1 MKAFFRFLITKQFLL
16 HFTGSILSV
25 FLIFWLTSW
34 YLNSTTKHG
43 EENYISVPN
52 LYGKNIDDVESIL
65 SSAGL
70 KLQISDSIYDDNQPK
85 GTVIL
90 QKPEPTDS
98 SQVYVKED
106 RTVYV
111 TLVAKAPKMI
121 AMPNLVSKS
130 KRHAEGIC
138 KIIGL
143 KVKYKYKP
151 DPDCRDCVKE
161 QNYKGKKIKAGA
173 RLKKGE
179 TIELVLG
186 QGSGGGLEPV
196 PNLVGLTIDGATS
209 RLGNVSLGLYVG
221 SCEGC
226 KNSKDSTKATIYRQS
241 PEGGRDVPAGTEIT
255 IWTSTEKKVDQDGD
269 EDFDLDRNKGD
280 ND

>member
-1 MKAFFRFLITKQFLL
+1 MKAFFRFLITRRFLL
-16 HFTGSILSV
+16 HFGGSILSV

-34 YLNSTTKHG
+34 YLNSTTNHG
-43 EENYISVPN
+43 EENYIAVPN
-52 LYGKNIDDVESIL
+52 LYGKHMDDIDGIL
-65 SSAGL
+65 AEKGL
-70 KLQISDSIYDDNQPK
+70 QLEISDSIYDDDKAK
-85 GTVIL
+85 GTVVL
-90 QKPEPTDS
+90 QKPGPTDS
-98 SQVYVKED
+98 SSVYVKEG
-106 RTVYV
+106 RTIYV
-111 TLVAKAPKMI
+111 TVVAKNPKMLT
-121 AMPNLVSKS
+121 MPQLVSKS

-161 QNYKGKKIKAGA
+161 QKYKGKTIKAGQ
-173 RLKKGE
+173 RLRKGE

-196 PNLVGLTIDGATS
+196 PNLVGLTIDQANS
-209 RLGNVSLGLYVG
+209 RLGNVSLGLFVG

-226 KNSKDSTKATIYRQS
+226 TNRKDSTLAIIYRQS
-241 PEGGRDVPAGTEIT
+241 PDGGGEMSAGGEIT
-255 IWTSTEKKVDQDGD
+255 VWASTDPDKKADDD
-269 EDFDLDRNKGD
+269 DHDIDARRED

>member
-1 MKAFFRFLITKQFLL
+1 MD
-16 HFTGSILSV
+16 
-25 FLIFWLTSW
+25 
-34 YLNSTTKHG
+34 STTKHG
-43 EENYISVPN
+43 EENYKAVPN
-52 LYGKNIDDVESIL
+52 LYGKHIDDVDGIL

-70 KLQISDSIYDDNQPK
+70 RLQISDSIYDDNQPK

-98 SQVYVKED
+98 SQVYVKEG

-121 AMPNLVSKS
+121 SMPNLVSKS

-161 QNYKGKKIKAGA
+161 QNYKGKKIKAGS

-196 PNLVGLTIDGATS
+196 PNLIGLTIDEATS

-226 KNSKDSTKATIYRQS
+226 KTQKDSTKATIYRQS
-241 PEGGRDVPAGTEIT
+241 PGGGKDVPAGTEIT
-255 IWTSTEKKVDQDGD
+255 IWTSTEAKADLDDD
-269 EDFDLDRNKGD
+269 EDFNLDKRNED

>member
-1 MKAFFRFLITKQFLL
+1 LKAFFRFLITRKFLL
-16 HFTGSILSV
+16 HFGGSILSV
-25 FLIFWLTSW
+25 FLVFWLTSW
-34 YLNSTTKHG
+34 YLDSTTKHG
-43 EENYISVPN
+43 EDNYISVPN
-52 LYGKNIDDVESIL
+52 LYGKHMDDIDEIL
-65 SSAGL
+65 TAKGL
-70 KLQISDSIYDDNQPK
+70 ELEISDSVYDDQKAK

-90 QKPEPTDS
+90 QKPGPTDS
-98 SQVYVKED
+98 TSLYVKD
-106 RTVYV
+106 GRTIYV
-111 TLVAKAPKMI
+111 TVVAKMPKMI
-121 AMPNLVSKS
+121 NVPNLVSKS

-161 QNYKGKKIKAGA
+161 QNYKGKPIKEGA

-196 PNLVGLTIDGATS
+196 PNLVGLTIDQANS
-209 RLGNVSLGLYVG
+209 RLGRVSLGLFVG

-226 KNSKDSTKATIYRQS
+226 TTKKDSTLSIIYRQS
-241 PEGGRDVPAGTEIT
+241 PEGGGDTAAGGDIT
-255 IWTSTEKKVDQDGD
+255 VWTSTDPDKKVDEEDNSIDARKD
-269 EDFDLDRNKGD
+269 ENE
-280 ND
+280 

>member
-1 MKAFFRFLITKQFLL
+1 MDDID
-16 HFTGSILSV
+16 GILAE
-25 FLIFWLTSW
+25 
-34 YLNSTTKHG
+34 K
-43 EENYISVPN
+43 
-52 LYGKNIDDVESIL
+52 
-65 SSAGL
+65 GL
-70 KLQISDSIYDDNQPK
+70 QLEISDSIYDDNKAK
-85 GTVIL
+85 GSVIL
-90 QKPEPTDS
+90 QKPGPTDS
-98 SQVYVKED
+98 TNLYVKEG
-106 RTVYV
+106 RTIYV
-111 TLVAKAPKMI
+111 TVVAKSPKMVTV
-121 AMPNLVSKS
+121 PKLVSKS

-161 QNYKGKKIKAGA
+161 QNYKGKPIKEGA

-196 PNLVGLTIDGATS
+196 PELTGLTIDQANS
-209 RLGNVSLGLYVG
+209 RLGNVSLGLFVG

-226 KNSKDSTKATIYRQS
+226 MNKKDSSLAIIYRQS
-241 PEGGRDVPAGTEIT
+241 PEGGGELSAGGEIT
-255 IWTSTEKKVDQDGD
+255 VWASTDPDRKDKEDQN
-269 EDFDLDRNKGD
+269 DLDAKRED